1 MREKFWL
8 GKGLSRIVWTIK
20 TRDYY
25 KGDQKCLYRQDR
37 FVPLRDKNDCRNLK
51 HAWCKGWYSTRKI
64 SKLAETTRINYLNAV
79 CDAVW
84 ESLSVSSPNLSDRFH
99 IALLSPRIA
108 GLPDEFTTEY
118 LSAHGISAGVV
129 FGLMYFAVTGKSVE
143 IKHFKTMS
151 MLNHYQN
158 DLMNEV
164 LIEFKQ

>member
-1 MREKFWL
+1 MF
-8 GKGLSRIVWTIK
+8 GLSKQEIIIK
-20 TRDYY
+20 VIKNACTAKIDSYRSGIKMIAEFLSMPDARD
-25 KGDQKCLYRQDR
+25 DIPQE
-37 FVPLRDKNDCRNLK
+37 
-51 HAWCKGWYSTRKI
+51 KI